1 MPDGHDHKE
10 EGASG
15 RGFTHGR
22 NIKLDKVK
30 SKRRLASSQSFVARI
45 ETYISF
51 RKYVPGMSRKKRN
64 QKLYRQ
70 EQRKKARALKAEANA
85 KEKFNIVEEFF
96 VCLACIFD

>member
-1 MPDGHDHKE
+1 MIYVTSERAE
-10 EGASG
+10 EARRAVVASYY
-15 RGFTHGR
+15 
-22 NIKLDKVK
+22 N
-30 SKRRLASSQSFVARI
+30 
-45 ETYISF
+45 SF

>member
-1 MPDGHDHKE
+1 MATIFE
-10 EGASG
+10 ETLFLHEL
-15 RGFTHGR
+15 RPIF
-22 NIKLDKVK
+22 
-30 SKRRLASSQSFVARI
+30 F
-45 ETYISF
+45 F